1 MTVRVGVVGTGMIG
15 RDHVLRLSNVLA
27 GAEVVAVTDVDPDNA
42 AAAVA
47 DLPRAVVH
55 PDGQALVD
63 APDVDAVIVAS
74 WGPTHEEYVLACLA
88 AGKPVFCEKPLATSQ
103 EACRRILDAEVA
115 VGRRLVQV
123 GFMRRYDPAYRAM
136 KDVVT
141 SGAIGAPLLVHSR
154 HRNPSVPS
162 HYVREM
168 AITDSAVHDFDI
180 VRWLLDEDFVSA
192 TVLAP
197 SAQPARHR
205 PPGPAAHHPAHRQRR
220 AGGRG
225 DVGQQQVRLRR
236 RRGGRGGGRHR
247 RPGRHQPG
255 GRAPRGWVRGRGA
268 GGLARAV
275 RARVR
280 RRAAGLGGRAGR
292 RARCDRAELL
302 GRLRSRRRVRRR
314 RGGPAHRRHG
324 GVPAR
329 PAHRRSTPTGR
340 ADDRSR
346 GPRGPDRGAGRCRPV
361 PGAARPARRR
371 PHVREVPRRHGDQR
385 GRRGGPAGSPD
396 RGAHQGRRRR
406 VRRLRPDRAGRLRRR
421 PQRTS
426 ARPPTCTRRSCSA
439 S

>member
-42 AAAVA
+42 AAAVS

-55 PDGQALVD
+55 PDGQALVE

-74 WGPTHEEYVLACLA
+74 WGPSHEEYVLACLA

-162 HYVREM
+162 HYEREM

-197 SAQPARHR
+197 RRSRHGTDLQDPLLIILRTDSGVLVDVETSANSRYGYDIGGEVVGEDGTVALADTNPVVVRREGGFAGAVPA
-205 PPGPAAHHPAHRQRR
+205 
-220 AGGRG
+220 
-225 DVGQQQVRLRR
+225 
-236 RRGGRGGGRHR
+236 
-247 RPGRHQPG
+247 
-255 GRAPRGWVRGRGA
+255 GWRERF
-268 GGLARAV
+268 V
-275 RARVR
+275 RAYDVELQAWVDAL
-280 RRAAGLGGRAGR
+280 AAGLGATGPSSWDGYAAAVASDAAVAALRTGDTVDFRLGAPPANLSPPSIMAG
-292 RARCDRAELL
+292 
-302 GRLRSRRRVRRR
+302 
-314 RGGPAHRRHG
+314 
-324 GVPAR
+324 
-329 PAHRRSTPTGR
+329 
-340 ADDRSR
+340 
-346 GPRGPDRGAGRCRPV
+346 
-361 PGAARPARRR
+361 
-371 PHVREVPRRHGDQR
+371 
-385 GRRGGPAGSPD
+385 
-396 RGAHQGRRRR
+396 
-406 VRRLRPDRAGRLRRR
+406 
-421 PQRTS
+421 
-426 ARPPTCTRRSCSA
+426 
-439 S
+439 

>member
-27 GAEVVAVTDVDPDNA
+27 GAEVVAVTDVDPVNA

-74 WGPTHEEYVLACLA
+74 WGPTHEEYVLACLS
-88 AGKPVFCEKPLATSQ
+88 AGKPVFCEKPLATTQ
-103 EACRRILDAEVA
+103 EACRRILDAEVT
-115 VGRRLVQV
+115 VGHRLVQV

-197 SAQPARHR
+197 RRSRHDTDLQDPLLIILRTERGVLVDVETSANSRY
-205 PPGPAAHHPAHRQRR
+205 GY
-220 AGGRG
+220 
-225 DVGQQQVRLRR
+225 DVGGEVVGEDGTVALADTNPVVVRRD
-236 RRGGRGGGRHR
+236 GGFAGAV
-247 RPGRHQPG
+247 P
-255 GRAPRGWVRGRGA
+255 AGWRERF
-268 GGLARAV
+268 V
-275 RARVR
+275 RAYDVELQAWVDAL
-280 RRAAGLGGRAGR
+280 AAGLGATGPSSWDGYAAAVAADAAVAALRTGDTVEIR
-292 RARCDRAELL
+292 L
-302 GRLRSRRRVRRR
+302 G
-314 RGGPAHRRHG
+314 P
-324 GVPAR
+324 VPALYTDGSG
-329 PAHRRSTPTGR
+329 PGR
-340 ADDRSR
+340 
-346 GPRGPDRGAGRCRPV
+346 
-361 PGAARPARRR
+361 
-371 PHVREVPRRHGDQR
+371 
-385 GRRGGPAGSPD
+385 
-396 RGAHQGRRRR
+396 
-406 VRRLRPDRAGRLRRR
+406 
-421 PQRTS
+421 
-426 ARPPTCTRRSCSA
+426 
-439 S
+439 

>member
-27 GAEVVAVTDVDPDNA
+27 GAEVVAVTDVDPLNA

-103 EACRRILDAEVA
+103 EACRRILGAEVA
-115 VGRRLVQV
+115 VGHRLVQV

-136 KDVVT
+136 KEVVT

-197 SAQPARHR
+197 RRSRHGTDLQDPLLIILRTDSGVLVDVETSANSRYGYDVGGEVVGEDGTVALADTNPVVVRREGGFAGAVPAGWRERFVRAYDVELQAWVDALAAGHGATGPSSWDGYAAAVASDAAVQALR
-205 PPGPAAHHPAHRQRR
+205 TGDTVEFRLGPAPA
-220 AGGRG
+220 
-225 DVGQQQVRLRR
+225 LY
-236 RRGGRGGGRHR
+236 
-247 RPGRHQPG
+247 
-255 GRAPRGWVRGRGA
+255 
-268 GGLARAV
+268 
-275 RARVR
+275 
-280 RRAAGLGGRAGR
+280 
-292 RARCDRAELL
+292 
-302 GRLRSRRRVRRR
+302 
-314 RGGPAHRRHG
+314 
-324 GVPAR
+324 
-329 PAHRRSTPTGR
+329 
-340 ADDRSR
+340 AD
-346 GPRGPDRGAGRCRPV
+346 
-361 PGAARPARRR
+361 
-371 PHVREVPRRHGDQR
+371 
-385 GRRGGPAGSPD
+385 GS
-396 RGAHQGRRRR
+396 GQGR
-406 VRRLRPDRAGRLRRR
+406 
-421 PQRTS
+421 
-426 ARPPTCTRRSCSA
+426 
-439 S
+439 

>member
-27 GAEVVAVTDVDPDNA
+27 GAEVVAVTDVDPHIA

-55 PDGQALVD
+55 PDGQALVE

-162 HYVREM
+162 HYEREM

-180 VRWLLDEDFVSA
+180 VRWLLDEDLVSA
-192 TVLAP
+192 TVLTP
-197 SAQPARHR
+197 RRSRHGTDLQDPLLIILRTDSGVLVDVETSANSRYGYDIGGEVVGEDGTVALADTNPVVVRREGGFAGAVPA
-205 PPGPAAHHPAHRQRR
+205 
-220 AGGRG
+220 
-225 DVGQQQVRLRR
+225 
-236 RRGGRGGGRHR
+236 
-247 RPGRHQPG
+247 
-255 GRAPRGWVRGRGA
+255 GWRERF
-268 GGLARAV
+268 V
-275 RARVR
+275 RAYDVELQAWVDAL
-280 RRAAGLGGRAGR
+280 AAGLGATGPSSWDGYAAAVASDAAVAALRTGDTVDFR
-292 RARCDRAELL
+292 L
-302 GRLRSRRRVRRR
+302 GPP
-314 RGGPAHRRHG
+314 PALYTDG
-324 GVPAR
+324 LG
-329 PAHRRSTPTGR
+329 
-340 ADDRSR
+340 
-346 GPRGPDRGAGRCRPV
+346 
-361 PGAARPARRR
+361 
-371 PHVREVPRRHGDQR
+371 
-385 GRRGGPAGSPD
+385 
-396 RGAHQGRRRR
+396 
-406 VRRLRPDRAGRLRRR
+406 
-421 PQRTS
+421 
-426 ARPPTCTRRSCSA
+426 
-439 S
+439 

>member
-27 GAEVVAVTDVDPDNA
+27 GAEVVAVTDVDPVNA

-115 VGRRLVQV
+115 VGHRLVQV

-197 SAQPARHR
+197 RRSRHGTDLQDPLLIILRTDSGVLVDVETSANSRY
-205 PPGPAAHHPAHRQRR
+205 GY
-220 AGGRG
+220 
-225 DVGQQQVRLRR
+225 DVGGEVVGEDGTVALADTNPVVVRRE
-236 RRGGRGGGRHR
+236 GGFAGAV
-247 RPGRHQPG
+247 P
-255 GRAPRGWVRGRGA
+255 AGWRERF
-268 GGLARAV
+268 V
-275 RARVR
+275 RAYDVELQAWVDAL
-280 RRAAGLGGRAGR
+280 AAGLGATGPTSWDGYAAAVASDSAVAALRTG
-292 RARCDRAELL
+292 ETVEF
-302 GRLRSRRRVRRR
+302 RL
-314 RGGPAHRRHG
+314 GPA
-324 GVPAR
+324 PALYTDG
-329 PAHRRSTPTGR
+329 SGQ
-340 ADDRSR
+340 SR
-346 GPRGPDRGAGRCRPV
+346 
-361 PGAARPARRR
+361 
-371 PHVREVPRRHGDQR
+371 
-385 GRRGGPAGSPD
+385 
-396 RGAHQGRRRR
+396 
-406 VRRLRPDRAGRLRRR
+406 
-421 PQRTS
+421 
-426 ARPPTCTRRSCSA
+426 
-439 S
+439 

>member
-27 GAEVVAVTDVDPDNA
+27 GAEVVAVTDVDPVNA

-180 VRWLLDEDFVSA
+180 VRWLLDEDLVSA
-192 TVLAP
+192 TVLTP
-197 SAQPARHR
+197 RRSRHDTDLQDPLLIILRTESGVLVDVETSANSRY
-205 PPGPAAHHPAHRQRR
+205 GY
-220 AGGRG
+220 
-225 DVGQQQVRLRR
+225 DVGGEVVGEDGTVALADTNPVVVRRE
-236 RRGGRGGGRHR
+236 GGFAGAV
-247 RPGRHQPG
+247 P
-255 GRAPRGWVRGRGA
+255 AGWRERF
-268 GGLARAV
+268 V
-275 RARVR
+275 RAYDVELQAWVDAL
-280 RRAAGLGGRAGR
+280 AAGLGATGPTSWDGYAAAVASDAAVAALRTGETVDFRLGPAPALYSDEAGR
-292 RARCDRAELL
+292 
-302 GRLRSRRRVRRR
+302 
-314 RGGPAHRRHG
+314 
-324 GVPAR
+324 
-329 PAHRRSTPTGR
+329 
-340 ADDRSR
+340 
-346 GPRGPDRGAGRCRPV
+346 
-361 PGAARPARRR
+361 
-371 PHVREVPRRHGDQR
+371 
-385 GRRGGPAGSPD
+385 
-396 RGAHQGRRRR
+396 
-406 VRRLRPDRAGRLRRR
+406 
-421 PQRTS
+421 
-426 ARPPTCTRRSCSA
+426 
-439 S
+439 

>member
-74 WGPTHEEYVLACLA
+74 WGPSHEEYVLACLA

-180 VRWLLDEDFVSA
+180 VRWLLDEDLVSA
-192 TVLAP
+192 TVLRP
-197 SAQPARHR
+197 RRSRHGTDLQDPLLIILRSDSGVLVDVETSANSRYGYDIGGEVVGEDGTVALADTNPVVVRREGGFAGAVPA
-205 PPGPAAHHPAHRQRR
+205 
-220 AGGRG
+220 
-225 DVGQQQVRLRR
+225 
-236 RRGGRGGGRHR
+236 
-247 RPGRHQPG
+247 
-255 GRAPRGWVRGRGA
+255 GWRERF
-268 GGLARAV
+268 V
-275 RARVR
+275 RAYDVELQAWVDAL
-280 RRAAGLGGRAGR
+280 AAGLGATGPSSWDGYAAAVASDAAVAALRTEDTVEFRLGPPPPLYADSQGT
-292 RARCDRAELL
+292 AR
-302 GRLRSRRRVRRR
+302 
-314 RGGPAHRRHG
+314 
-324 GVPAR
+324 
-329 PAHRRSTPTGR
+329 
-340 ADDRSR
+340 
-346 GPRGPDRGAGRCRPV
+346 
-361 PGAARPARRR
+361 
-371 PHVREVPRRHGDQR
+371 
-385 GRRGGPAGSPD
+385 
-396 RGAHQGRRRR
+396 
-406 VRRLRPDRAGRLRRR
+406 
-421 PQRTS
+421 
-426 ARPPTCTRRSCSA
+426 
-439 S
+439 

>member
-27 GAEVVAVTDVDPDNA
+27 GAEVVAVTDVDPANA

-115 VGRRLVQV
+115 VGHRLVQV

-136 KDVVT
+136 KEVVT

-180 VRWLLDEDFVSA
+180 VRWLLDEDFVNV

-197 SAQPARHR
+197 RRSRHGTDLQDPLLIILRTDSGVLVDVETSANSRY
-205 PPGPAAHHPAHRQRR
+205 GY
-220 AGGRG
+220 
-225 DVGQQQVRLRR
+225 DVGGEVVGEDGTVALADTNPVVVRRE
-236 RRGGRGGGRHR
+236 GGFAGAV
-247 RPGRHQPG
+247 P
-255 GRAPRGWVRGRGA
+255 AGWRERF
-268 GGLARAV
+268 V
-275 RARVR
+275 RAYDVELQAWVDAL
-280 RRAAGLGGRAGR
+280 AAGLGATGPSSWDGYA
-292 RARCDRAELL
+292 AAVASDAAVAA
-302 GRLRSRRRVRRR
+302 LRSGETVEFRL
-314 RGGPAHRRHG
+314 GPA
-324 GVPAR
+324 PALYTDG
-329 PAHRRSTPTGR
+329 S
-340 ADDRSR
+340 
-346 GPRGPDRGAGRCRPV
+346 GPDR
-361 PGAARPARRR
+361 
-371 PHVREVPRRHGDQR
+371 
-385 GRRGGPAGSPD
+385 
-396 RGAHQGRRRR
+396 
-406 VRRLRPDRAGRLRRR
+406 
-421 PQRTS
+421 
-426 ARPPTCTRRSCSA
+426 
-439 S
+439 

>member
-27 GAEVVAVTDVDPDNA
+27 GAEVVAVTDVDPVNA

-74 WGPTHEEYVLACLA
+74 WGPTHEEYVLACLT

-115 VGRRLVQV
+115 VGQRLVQV

-197 SAQPARHR
+197 RRSRHGTDLQDPLLIILRTDSGVLVDVETSANSRYGYDVGGEVVGEDGTVALADTNPVVVRREGGFAGAVPAGWRERFVRAYDVELQAWVDALAAGHGATGPSSWDGYAAAVASDAAVAALR
-205 PPGPAAHHPAHRQRR
+205 TGETVEIRLGPAPALYTD
-220 AGGRG
+220 GSGR
-225 DVGQQQVRLRR
+225 
-236 RRGGRGGGRHR
+236 
-247 RPGRHQPG
+247 
-255 GRAPRGWVRGRGA
+255 
-268 GGLARAV
+268 
-275 RARVR
+275 
-280 RRAAGLGGRAGR
+280 
-292 RARCDRAELL
+292 
-302 GRLRSRRRVRRR
+302 
-314 RGGPAHRRHG
+314 
-324 GVPAR
+324 
-329 PAHRRSTPTGR
+329 
-340 ADDRSR
+340 
-346 GPRGPDRGAGRCRPV
+346 
-361 PGAARPARRR
+361 
-371 PHVREVPRRHGDQR
+371 
-385 GRRGGPAGSPD
+385 
-396 RGAHQGRRRR
+396 
-406 VRRLRPDRAGRLRRR
+406 
-421 PQRTS
+421 
-426 ARPPTCTRRSCSA
+426 
-439 S
+439 

>member
-27 GAEVVAVTDVDPDNA
+27 GAEVVAVTDVDPANA

-115 VGRRLVQV
+115 VGHRLVQV

-197 SAQPARHR
+197 R
-205 PPGPAAHHPAHRQRR
+205 
-220 AGGRG
+220 
-225 DVGQQQVRLRR
+225 
-236 RRGGRGGGRHR
+236 
-247 RPGRHQPG
+247 
-255 GRAPRGWVRGRGA
+255 
-268 GGLARAV
+268 
-275 RARVR
+275 
-280 RRAAGLGGRAGR
+280 
-292 RARCDRAELL
+292 
-302 GRLRSRRRVRRR
+302 RSR
-314 RGGPAHRRHG
+314 HG
-324 GVPAR
+324 TDLQDPLLIILR
-329 PAHRRSTPTGR
+329 T
-340 ADDRSR
+340 
-346 GPRGPDRGAGRCRPV
+346 AGIS
-361 PGAARPARRR
+361 G
-371 PHVREVPRRHGDQR
+371 
-385 GRRGGPAGSPD
+385 
-396 RGAHQGRRRR
+396 
-406 VRRLRPDRAGRLRRR
+406 
-421 PQRTS
+421 
-426 ARPPTCTRRSCSA
+426 
-439 S
+439 

>member
-55 PDGQALVD
+55 PDGQALVE

-74 WGPTHEEYVLACLA
+74 WGPSHEEYVLACLA

-197 SAQPARHR
+197 RRSRHGTDLQDPLLIILRTDSGVLVDVETSANSRY
-205 PPGPAAHHPAHRQRR
+205 GY
-220 AGGRG
+220 
-225 DVGQQQVRLRR
+225 DVGGEVVGEDGTVALADTNPVVVRRE
-236 RRGGRGGGRHR
+236 GGFAGAV
-247 RPGRHQPG
+247 P
-255 GRAPRGWVRGRGA
+255 AGWRERF
-268 GGLARAV
+268 V
-275 RARVR
+275 RAYDVELQAWVDAL
-280 RRAAGLGGRAGR
+280 AAGLGATGPSSWDGYAAAVASDAAVAALRTGDTVEFR
-292 RARCDRAELL
+292 L
-302 GRLRSRRRVRRR
+302 GPP
-314 RGGPAHRRHG
+314 PALYTD
-324 GVPAR
+324 AR
-329 PAHRRSTPTGR
+329 PGR
-340 ADDRSR
+340 
-346 GPRGPDRGAGRCRPV
+346 
-361 PGAARPARRR
+361 
-371 PHVREVPRRHGDQR
+371 
-385 GRRGGPAGSPD
+385 
-396 RGAHQGRRRR
+396 
-406 VRRLRPDRAGRLRRR
+406 
-421 PQRTS
+421 
-426 ARPPTCTRRSCSA
+426 
-439 S
+439 

>member
-27 GAEVVAVTDVDPDNA
+27 GAEVVAVTDVDPVNA

-74 WGPTHEEYVLACLA
+74 WGPTHEEYVLACMA

-180 VRWLLDEDFVSA
+180 VRWLLDEDFASA

-197 SAQPARHR
+197 RRSRHGTDLQDPLLIILRTESGVLVDVETSANSRY
-205 PPGPAAHHPAHRQRR
+205 GY
-220 AGGRG
+220 
-225 DVGQQQVRLRR
+225 DVGGEVVGEDGTVALADTNPVVVRRE
-236 RRGGRGGGRHR
+236 GGFAGAV
-247 RPGRHQPG
+247 P
-255 GRAPRGWVRGRGA
+255 AGWRERF
-268 GGLARAV
+268 V
-275 RARVR
+275 RAYDVELQAWVDAL
-280 RRAAGLGGRAGR
+280 AAGLGATGPSSWDGYAAAVASDAAVAALRTGETVEFR
-292 RARCDRAELL
+292 L
-302 GRLRSRRRVRRR
+302 GPPPAMYADSQ
-314 RGGPAHRRHG
+314 GPG
-324 GVPAR
+324 
-329 PAHRRSTPTGR
+329 
-340 ADDRSR
+340 
-346 GPRGPDRGAGRCRPV
+346 
-361 PGAARPARRR
+361 
-371 PHVREVPRRHGDQR
+371 
-385 GRRGGPAGSPD
+385 
-396 RGAHQGRRRR
+396 
-406 VRRLRPDRAGRLRRR
+406 
-421 PQRTS
+421 
-426 ARPPTCTRRSCSA
+426 
-439 S
+439 

>member
-27 GAEVVAVTDVDPDNA
+27 GAEVVAVTDVDPVNA

-74 WGPTHEEYVLACLA
+74 WGPSHEEYVLACLA

-115 VGRRLVQV
+115 VGQRLVQV

-136 KDVVT
+136 KEVVT

-197 SAQPARHR
+197 RRSRHGTDLQDPLLIILRTDSGVLVDVETSANSRY
-205 PPGPAAHHPAHRQRR
+205 GY
-220 AGGRG
+220 
-225 DVGQQQVRLRR
+225 DVGGEVVGEDGTVALADTNPVVVRRE
-236 RRGGRGGGRHR
+236 GGFAGAV
-247 RPGRHQPG
+247 P
-255 GRAPRGWVRGRGA
+255 AGWRERF
-268 GGLARAV
+268 V
-275 RARVR
+275 RAYDVELQAWVDAL
-280 RRAAGLGGRAGR
+280 AAGLGATGPSSWDGYAAAVASDAAVQALRTG
-292 RARCDRAELL
+292 DTVEF
-302 GRLRSRRRVRRR
+302 RL
-314 RGGPAHRRHG
+314 GPA
-324 GVPAR
+324 
-329 PAHRRSTPTGR
+329 PTLYTDGSGPGR
-340 ADDRSR
+340 
-346 GPRGPDRGAGRCRPV
+346 
-361 PGAARPARRR
+361 
-371 PHVREVPRRHGDQR
+371 
-385 GRRGGPAGSPD
+385 
-396 RGAHQGRRRR
+396 
-406 VRRLRPDRAGRLRRR
+406 
-421 PQRTS
+421 
-426 ARPPTCTRRSCSA
+426 
-439 S
+439 

>member
-55 PDGQALVD
+55 PDGQALVE

-74 WGPTHEEYVLACLA
+74 WGPSHEEYVLACLA

-180 VRWLLDEDFVSA
+180 VRWLLDEDLVSA
-192 TVLAP
+192 TVLTP
-197 SAQPARHR
+197 RRSRHGTDLQDPLLIILRTDSGVLVDVETSANSRYGYDIGGEVVGEDGTVALADTNPVVVRREGGFAGAVPA
-205 PPGPAAHHPAHRQRR
+205 
-220 AGGRG
+220 
-225 DVGQQQVRLRR
+225 
-236 RRGGRGGGRHR
+236 
-247 RPGRHQPG
+247 
-255 GRAPRGWVRGRGA
+255 GWRERF
-268 GGLARAV
+268 V
-275 RARVR
+275 RAYDVELQAWVDAL
-280 RRAAGLGGRAGR
+280 AAGLGATGPSSWDGYAAAVASDAAVAALRTG
-292 RARCDRAELL
+292 DTVEF
-302 GRLRSRRRVRRR
+302 RL
-314 RGGPAHRRHG
+314 GPA
-324 GVPAR
+324 PALYTE
-329 PAHRRSTPTGR
+329 ASGR
-340 ADDRSR
+340 
-346 GPRGPDRGAGRCRPV
+346 
-361 PGAARPARRR
+361 
-371 PHVREVPRRHGDQR
+371 
-385 GRRGGPAGSPD
+385 
-396 RGAHQGRRRR
+396 
-406 VRRLRPDRAGRLRRR
+406 
-421 PQRTS
+421 
-426 ARPPTCTRRSCSA
+426 
-439 S
+439 